1 MRKNILIV
9 ISIIVV
15 VLLVFSQ
22 IMWVQLLIKRDK
34 ERFEMQLTQTL
45 QNITSFCLSKAISSG
60 LDELSFEIIPVEP
73 DEIKPDAVVRGSFD
87 TKEYKSDKN
96 LGNFLVG
103 TFAEDQLDGNKIPLE
118 PIDSLFRK
126 EFAHYDEIAVYSMS
140 IQKNDSAMRELRV
153 GEKAETILKD
163 TTSGVIVEIPLG
175 KGDAYSYK
183 AHVVFKPTIFTQ
195 RLRSVT
201 MFSALAVVLISL
213 LLLYQLLQ
221 LRRKTEEL
229 DDHKR
234 AVRGIVHDLKSPLT
248 YIYTLLGVF
257 EKNEPMAEKKEMFST
272 SQIRVKY
279 LSDKIEILLSAIKN
293 NNNKKLQIDK
303 KSYPFADRC
312 NEIMKELEVIY
323 AGKQIDYSVEPERG
337 CTIMADPIYFDAC
350 VRNLLD
356 NAVKYSGDNPHIKIA
371 CVAGKKQQMHL
382 SFADN
387 GRGIP
392 KADQKNI
399 FKEFYRPTI
408 KSSVKNHGIGLAFTK
423 QVIQAHSGKLLIEST
438 EGKGTIFTIV
448 LPQ

>member
-1 MRKNILIV
+1 MRKNILLV
-9 ISIIVV
+9 VSIIVV

-45 QNITSFCLSKAISSG
+45 QNITSFCLSKEISRK
-60 LDELSFEIIPVEP
+60 LEELSFEISPIKP
-73 DEIKPDAVVRGSFD
+73 DEINPNEIIKGSFD

-103 TFAEDQLDGNKIPLE
+103 TFAEDQLDGNKIPLD

-126 EFAHYDEIAVYSMS
+126 EFAHYDEIAAYSMS

-153 GEKAETILKD
+153 GEKAENILKD

-195 RLRSVT
+195 RLGSVT

-213 LLLYQLLQ
+213 LFLYQLLQ

-229 DDHKR
+229 DAHKR

-279 LSDKIEILLSAIKN
+279 LSDKIEMILSAIKSKSN
-293 NNNKKLQIDK
+293 RLQIHPQ
-303 KSYPFADRC
+303 SYPVADRC

-371 CVAGKKQQMHL
+371 CVAGNKQQMHL

-399 FKEFYRPTI
+399 FKEFYRPTT
-408 KSSVKNHGIGLAFTK
+408 KSSVKNNGIGLAFTK

>member
-34 ERFEMQLTQTL
+34 ERFEIQLKQTL

-126 EFAHYDEIAVYSMS
+126 EFAHYDEIAAYSMS
-140 IQKNDSAMRELRV
+140 IQKKDSAMRELRV

-175 KGDAYSYK
+175 RGDAYSYK
-183 AHVVFKPTIFTQ
+183 AHVAFKPTIFTQ
-195 RLRSVT
+195 RLRSVAT
-201 MFSALAVVLISL
+201 LSALAVVLISL

-229 DDHKR
+229 DAHKR
-234 AVRGIVHDLKSPLT
+234 AVRGIVHDLKSPLS
-248 YIYTLLGVF
+248 YIYTLLGIL
-257 EKNEPMAEKKEMFST
+257 EKNEPVEVKKEMFST
-272 SQIRVKY
+272 SKTRVKY
-279 LSDKIEILLSAIKN
+279 LSDKIEMLLSAIKS
-293 NNNKKLQIDK
+293 NNKKLQIDK
-303 KSYPFADRC
+303 KSYPVADRC
-312 NEIMKELEVIY
+312 NEIMKELKVIY
-323 AGKQIDYSVEPERG
+323 SAKKIYFSIEPEIG
-337 CTIMADPIYFDAC
+337 CSIQADPIYFDAC

-356 NAVKYSGDNPHIKIA
+356 NAVKYSECNPRIKVS
-371 CVAGKKQQMHL
+371 CMVNNKQQMLL

-387 GRGIP
+387 GKGIP
-392 KADQKNI
+392 MAEQKNI
-399 FKEFYRPTI
+399 FKEFYRSNAQ
-408 KSSVKNHGIGLAFTK
+408 SSLKNHGVGLAFTK
-423 QVIQAHSGKLLIEST
+423 QIIHAHSGKLLIEST
-438 EGKGTIFTIV
+438 EGKGSIFTII

>member
-22 IMWVQLLIKRDK
+22 IMWVQLLINRDK

-45 QNITSFCLSKAISSG
+45 QNITSFCLSK
-60 LDELSFEIIPVEP
+60 ELSGKLEDLTFEIQPVNPEDINP
-73 DEIKPDAVVRGSFD
+73 GTVIKGSFD

-96 LGNFLVG
+96 IGSFLVG
-103 TFAEDQLDGNKIPLE
+103 TFAEDLLDENKIPLE

-126 EFAHYDEIAVYSMS
+126 EFAHYNEIAAYSMS
-140 IQKNDSAMRELRV
+140 IQKSDSVMRELRV
-153 GEKAETILKD
+153 GEKAQTILKD

-175 KGDAYSYK
+175 KGDTYSYK
-183 AHVVFKPTIFTQ
+183 AHIVFKPTIFTQ
-195 RLRSVT
+195 RLRSVAT
-201 MFSALAVVLISL
+201 LSALAVVLISL

-229 DDHKR
+229 DAHKK
-234 AVRGIVHDLKSPLT
+234 AVRGIVHDLKSPLS
-248 YIYTLLGVF
+248 YVYTILGIF
-257 EKNEPMAEKKEMFST
+257 EKNESAVEKKEMFST
-272 SQIRVKY
+272 SQIRVKF

-293 NNNKKLQIDK
+293 NNKKLQIDK
-303 KSYPFADRC
+303 KSYPVADRC
-312 NEIMKELEVIY
+312 NEIMKELKVIY
-323 AGKQIDYSVEPERG
+323 SAKKIYYSIEPESD
-337 CTIMADPIYFDAC
+337 CTIYADPIYFDAC

-356 NAVKYSGDNPHIKIA
+356 NAVKYSGDNPCIKVSCEA
-371 CVAGKKQQMHL
+371 DNKQQMLL

-387 GRGIP
+387 GKGIP
-392 KADQKNI
+392 MAEQKNI
-399 FKEFYRPTI
+399 FKEFYRSNAQ
-408 KSSVKNHGIGLAFTK
+408 SSLKNHGVGLAFTK
-423 QVIQAHSGKLLIEST
+423 QIIHAHSGKLLIEST